1 MPRADGDGRAQA
13 AVSDARLAERENS
26 DPNGVVI
33 ASGGNPPGEKQAAG
47 SARMEGGSGN
57 SEGGLNVLAR
67 LAMTVSRQPTPATGP
82 VPSTSPA
89 RVCNFAVPSN
99 SVQTGAAQI
108 AHTNAA
114 AGDVTSGSTGTG
126 EKEGDQSASAADDAA
141 ESAEAAEGNGKPAM
155 HGKFKRSPE
164 LMLQLIR
171 LVADVKPFGYGR
183 VRPGWQKIANLLN
196 EAVQREAGDPLRHS
210 PIKLAMQRPRSH
222 SWQNCR
228 DTWGRIYASWL
239 SQARAEQ
246 TIAGPS
252 FDYGEWNALIA
263 TIEGLLMK
271 PATDSEHVQNKGPPK
286 PRGASSR
293 PDKAEDDETAR
304 DTIELKVP
312 AALGLLDSAAALA
325 DREPGM
331 PALGDS
337 LAAHSDSSMA
347 PTAAPQ
353 VLPLGPAVASMLQG
367 PTSAAA
373 ALAAGVGLGW
383 ASRGTQ
389 VLPNHGAHLVPPAP
403 RPTSGRPACP
413 TRAPPLSLGAAP
425 PPYAQARAGVKT
437 PPPRTKWTRRV
448 PPPRTKWTHRV
459 PHPVLIGH
467 AASLTPY

>member
-82 VPSTSPA
+82 VHSTSPA
-89 RVCNFAVPSN
+89 RVCNFAVPSS

-108 AHTNAA
+108 AHTSNTP

-437 PPPRTKWTRRV
+437 PPP
-448 PPPRTKWTHRV
+448 
-459 PHPVLIGH
+459 VLSGH
-467 AASLTPY
+467 AASLPLVLSGHTASLTPY